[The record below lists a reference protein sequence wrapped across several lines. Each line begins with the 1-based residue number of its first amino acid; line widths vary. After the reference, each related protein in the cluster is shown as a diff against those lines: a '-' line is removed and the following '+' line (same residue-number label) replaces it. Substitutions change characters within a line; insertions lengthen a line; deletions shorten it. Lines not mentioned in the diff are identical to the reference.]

1 VGLLLLAAA
10 CSAPELPA
18 VPELTGDTQTAG
30 EPIELAP
37 TSTESTPAETP
48 TARLVVT
55 PAETEAVQGE
65 TPSTGADTQPA
76 EVEVTPTRT
85 PAATAEAKAQ
95 TPATG
100 EADADLGPTEEQ
112 VRLLAELESYGPAP
126 ELHNDV
132 WLNSEP
138 LSLADLRG
146 QVVMVEFWTFG

>member
-1 VGLLLLAAA
+1 
-10 CSAPELPA
+10 
-18 VPELTGDTQTAG
+18 
-30 EPIELAP
+30 
-37 TSTESTPAETP
+37 
-48 TARLVVT
+48 VVT

-65 TPSTGADTQPA
+65 TPSAGADTQPA
-76 EVEVTPTRT
+76 EVEVAPTRT
-85 PAATAEAKAQ
+85 PAATAEAEAQ

-100 EADADLGPTEEQ
+100 EAAADLGPTEEQ
-112 VRLLAELESYGPAP
+112 VRLLAELENYGPAP